1 MDTVFDALALNGSV
15 VTLVGLYVVRSVPTF
30 ANTRATRAVF
40 RFFFFVFVVPFILNC
55 CKAEAVT
62 PVPRYFR
69 VLITK

>member
-15 VTLVGLYVVRSVPTF
+15 VPLVGLYVVRSLPTF
-30 ANTRATRAVF
+30 ANTRATRGG
-40 RFFFFVFVVPFILNC
+40 VFVVPFILNC

-62 PVPRYFR
+62 PVLCYFR